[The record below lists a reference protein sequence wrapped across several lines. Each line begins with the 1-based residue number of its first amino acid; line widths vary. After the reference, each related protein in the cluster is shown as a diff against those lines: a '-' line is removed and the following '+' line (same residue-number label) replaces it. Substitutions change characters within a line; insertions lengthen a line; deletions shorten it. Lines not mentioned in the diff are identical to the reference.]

1 VAKLAASTFFRP
13 REIVFLKESFRD
25 SVKSCIFAP
34 AFGQFCGFFD
44 ECRAKQ
50 DARPMSGN
58 ATSYACR
65 SNSFLVINHLI
76 EFSHY
81 GRFDEDC

>member
-1 VAKLAASTFFRP
+1 MRGKLS
-13 REIVFLKESFRD
+13 ESFLVSKKR
-25 SVKSCIFAP
+25 SIFAP

-58 ATSYACR
+58 ATSYA
-65 SNSFLVINHLI
+65 
-76 EFSHY
+76 
-81 GRFDEDC
+81 

>member
-25 SVKSCIFAP
+25 SAKSCIFAP

-58 ATSYACR
+58 ATSYA
-65 SNSFLVINHLI
+65 
-76 EFSHY
+76 
-81 GRFDEDC
+81 